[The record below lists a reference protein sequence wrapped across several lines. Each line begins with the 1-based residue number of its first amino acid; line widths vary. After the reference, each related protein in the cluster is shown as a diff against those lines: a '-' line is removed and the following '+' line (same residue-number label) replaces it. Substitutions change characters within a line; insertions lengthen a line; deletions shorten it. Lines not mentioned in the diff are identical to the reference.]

1 MAKKKITKNDIVGF
15 YMEHVLEKNADP
27 TSVYKF
33 SKDNSFDEQLFY
45 TFFSSFESLKKEI
58 FTSFFENTMS
68 LLHKSDEFKG
78 FDPRNQ
84 LLTFYFTFF
93 ENLTAN
99 RSYVLYSLK
108 GDKNKLKTLEMLKGL
123 RKHFKAF
130 IGGLEIEKLDLKQE
144 KLEKIQN
151 SAIEEGAWAQLLMT
165 MKFWA
170 EDSSPS
176 FEKTD
181 IFIEKSVNASFDL
194 INLAPVKSVLDLGK
208 FLYKETMMHK

>member
-1 MAKKKITKNDIVGF
+1 
-15 YMEHVLEKNADP
+15 MEYVLENGADP

-33 SKDNSFDEQLFY
+33 SKENTMEEQQFY
-45 TFFSSFESLKKEI
+45 TFFTSFDGLKKEI
-58 FTSFFENTMS
+58 FTSFFENTTA
-68 LLHKSDEFKG
+68 LLNKSDEYQG

-99 RSYVLYSLK
+99 RSYVLYALNAN
-108 GDKNKLKTLEMLKGL
+108 KNKLKTLEMLSGL

-130 IGGLEIEKLDLKQE
+130 VGDLDIEKLDLKQE
-144 KLEKIQN
+144 KLEKIQS

-165 MKFWA
+165 MKFWM
-170 EDSSPS
+170 EDNSPS

-194 INLAPVKSVLDLGK
+194 INLAPVKSVIDLGK
-208 FLYKETMMHK
+208 FLYKETMMRR